1 MITKYD
7 LTRDQKTFGK
17 LCALLTVVP
26 SFLAALCF
34 YRAGIYYGI
43 IMKEKNYLKNLNYHC
58 QCDHFV

>member
-34 YRAGIYYGI
+34 YRAGIYYEI
-43 IMKEKNYLKNLNYHC
+43 IMTELKNTKRERESICNL
-58 QCDHFV
+58 

>member
-34 YRAGIYYGI
+34 YRAGIYYEI
-43 IMKEKNYLKNLNYHC
+43 IMKEKN
-58 QCDHFV
+58 